1 MKQVTYCVI
10 SRDGAWSIRFN
21 DKYFGP
27 CSSKRQAINAAVA
40 AATKALPLKCSAR
53 VLVEDGEKLDTV
65 WSNGRYSGLRAGL
78 HPNQLNAAND
88 R

>member
-21 DKYFGP
+21 EKTFGP
-27 CSSKRQAINAAVA
+27 CSSKGQAINVAVA

-53 VLVEDGEKLDTV
+53 VLVEDGEKLDIV
-65 WSNGRYSGLRAGL
+65 WSNGRFAKLAT
-78 HPNQLNAAND
+78 A
-88 R
+88 